1 MPSFTVFKGQDN
13 GQPKKT
19 TTSQPDQLVR
29 DKVLVR
35 VTASGLCGTDL
46 HYRTRDMVLGHE
58 GCGVVEDVGPDC
70 KHLKK
75 GDRVGWGFSTDSCGY
90 CDECLEGYEQFCVD
104 RGIYGQ
110 ANFDQGSFASHAIWR
125 EGFLHRTPDGLSDA
139 EAAPLQCGGA
149 TTFAA
154 LYDAQHGETVGV
166 VGMGGLGHLAIQ
178 FAAKLGCRV
187 VVLSGTDRKKEEALR
202 LGATDFV
209 ATKGVKDLKVSRP
222 LQRLLV
228 TTSAQP
234 DWDAILPVM
243 APRSTIYPLSVSSG
257 HLEVPYMPL
266 VFQGIA
272 VQGSL
277 VASRIQ
283 HRKML
288 DFAAAHGI
296 KPIIEKFP
304 MTEEGIGQ
312 AMQRLEEGKVYYR
325 AVLMV
330 E

>member
-13 GQPKKT
+13 GQPKKS

-29 DKVLVR
+29 DK
-35 VTASGLCGTDL
+35 
-46 HYRTRDMVLGHE
+46 RTQDMVLGHE

-75 GDRVGWGFSTDSCGY
+75 GDRVGWGFSHDSCGY
-90 CDECLEGYEQFCVD
+90 CDECLEGFEQFCVD
-104 RGIYGQ
+104 RGIYGA

-125 EGFLHRTPDGLSDA
+125 EGFLHKTPDGLSDA

-149 TTFAA
+149 TVFAA
-154 LYDAQHGETVGV
+154 LYNAQHGETVGV

-178 FAAKLGCRV
+178 FASKLGCRV
-187 VVLSGTDRKKEEALR
+187 VVLSGTDRKKDEAFR
-202 LGATDFV
+202 LGATEFV
-209 ATKGVKDLKVSRP
+209 AMKGVEDLKVGRP

-234 DWDAILPVM
+234 DWDAILPAM
-243 APRSTIYPLSVSSG
+243 ASRSTIYPLSVSAG
-257 HLEVPYMPL
+257 RLGVPYAPL
-266 VFQGIA
+266 VFHGIA

-288 DFAAAHGI
+288 DFAAVHGI
-296 KPIIEKFP
+296 KPIIERFP
-304 MTEEGIGQ
+304 MTEEGIGE
-312 AMQRLEEGKVYYR
+312 AMKRLEEGKVYYR